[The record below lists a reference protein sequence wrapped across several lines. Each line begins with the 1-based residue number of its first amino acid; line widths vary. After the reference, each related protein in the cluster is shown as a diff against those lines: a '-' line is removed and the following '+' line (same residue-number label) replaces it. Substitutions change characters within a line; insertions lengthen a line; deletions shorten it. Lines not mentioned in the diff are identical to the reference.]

1 MATKEQIEIAV
12 KLINEIAGSPD
23 SGAIAELVKE
33 IQKSETKSFDK
44 VAATEVRI
52 VESKETR

>member
-12 KLINEIAGSPD
+12 KLINQVAGSPD
-23 SGAIAELVKE
+23 SGAIAELIKDIE
-33 IQKSETKSFDK
+33 KSETKNFDNS
-44 VAATEVRI
+44 AAKEVRI